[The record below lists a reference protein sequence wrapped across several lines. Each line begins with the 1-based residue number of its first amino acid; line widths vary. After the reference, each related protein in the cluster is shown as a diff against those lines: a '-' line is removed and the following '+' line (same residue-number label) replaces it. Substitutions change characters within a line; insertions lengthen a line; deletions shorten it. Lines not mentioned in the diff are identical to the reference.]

1 MISLGLRRA
10 IGAVAIAGS
19 CVALAA
25 CGSSSDDGGGST
37 AAASGSSTTA
47 TTATADAGVAAAT
60 KAIAPLE
67 QAPSP
72 FNVTAPLK
80 KLPTGAKIAYMQCG
94 APECA
99 YIAGYLKDAASA
111 MGVDVTYIKTGA
123 TAQTITA
130 AFNSAIQL
138 SPAAVLV
145 PALDPITWSRQ
156 LAELKSKKIPVIA
169 WTIPPQPEGRFT
181 KLFLTGADNEQVGK
195 LEADYIIAKSGGTAK
210 IVYYYAPEYTVF
222 AGAAAQFQQ
231 EIKSACPGCTISV
244 QKAPA
249 AQIGTTFPSRLV
261 SYLQQHSD
269 TQWVAMAFGSLMLG
283 VPQALQKAGL
293 AGKVQTISQAGGSD
307 NFSYIKA
314 GQQTVDLSLSLPI
327 LTWSVLDSAA
337 RAITGQSDPNVKLG
351 DSGILSTQPPIEFIT
366 KDKVTWGPN
375 DTFVGYDDYQARFK
389 TLWGVG

>member
-1 MISLGLRRA
+1 MISSGLRRA
-10 IGAVAIAGS
+10 VAAAAVAGS

-25 CGSSSDDGGGST
+25 CGSSNKDDNGS
-37 AAASGSSTTA
+37 AASASSGSSTTA
-47 TTATADAGVAAAT
+47 TAGGAAGVAAAT

-67 QAPSP
+67 QGPSP
-72 FNVTAPLK
+72 FNVTEPLR

-99 YIAGYLKDAASA
+99 YIAGFLKQAAAA
-111 MGVDVTYIKTGA
+111 MGVNVNYIKTGA

-138 SPAAVLV
+138 KPAAVLV
-145 PALDPITWSRQ
+145 PALDPITWPKQ

-169 WTIPPQPEGRFT
+169 WTIPPQPDGRFT

-195 LEADYIIAKSGGTAK
+195 LEADYIIAKSGGKAK

-222 AGAAAQFQQ
+222 AGAAARFQQ
-231 EIKSACPGCTISV
+231 EIKSACPACTISV

-261 SYLQQHSD
+261 SYLQQHGD

-293 AGKVQTISQAGGSD
+293 ASKVQTISQAGGSD

-337 RAITGQSDPNVKLG
+337 RAITGQPDPNVKLG

-366 KDKVTWGPN
+366 KDKVTWGPH
-375 DTFVGYDDYQARFK
+375 DTFVGFDNYQARFK
-389 TLWGVG
+389 KLWGVG